1 MLLSRVVQFLCLV
14 VLASFFSAQPG
25 ISHAQPQYVV
35 ISFDGAKDIAQWE
48 RSRALARK
56 TGAQFTYFLS
66 CVYLLTRDNRGQY
79 MPPRHGRGASNV
91 GFAETRD
98 DIARRLRQ
106 IWAARLEGHDIASH
120 GCGHFDGGD
129 WTRAD
134 WTKEFQAFRTVL
146 ADAWKN
152 NRIPFEPSGWR
163 DFARHGIEGFRAPY
177 LSTGK
182 PLFEAL
188 ADAGYV
194 YDASTVSRGPAR
206 PDVGAPIRFSLPTIP
221 EGPKARRIIAMDYN
235 LFVRHSGGI
244 ERTAKSAEFEE
255 RAYQAFTRA
264 FEEQHGGTR
273 VPLQIGFH
281 FTLMNDAAYWRAL
294 ERFATDVCG
303 RSEVRCVSY
312 RTLSHI
318 LRHDDSTASVAPGN

>member
-1 MLLSRVVQFLCLV
+1 MVTSLV
-14 VLASFFSAQPG
+14 LMSVERDSINAVAEKLVEIDGVSEVFSVA
-25 ISHAQPQYVV
+25 
-35 ISFDGAKDIAQWE
+35 
-48 RSRALARK
+48 
-56 TGAQFTYFLS
+56 
-66 CVYLLTRDNRGQY
+66 GQY
-79 MPPRHGRGASNV
+79 DLVAMIRVPSN
-91 GFAETRD
+91 
-98 DIARRLRQ
+98 
-106 IWAARLEGHDIASH
+106 
-120 GCGHFDGGD
+120 
-129 WTRAD
+129 
-134 WTKEFQAFRTVL
+134 
-146 ADAWKN
+146 
-152 NRIPFEPSGWR
+152 
-163 DFARHGIEGFRAPY
+163 
-177 LSTGK
+177 
-182 PLFEAL
+182 EAL

-221 EGPKARRIIAMDYN
+221 EGPKSRRIIAMDYN
-235 LFVRHSGGI
+235 LFVRHSGGV

-264 FEEQHGGTR
+264 FEEQYRGPR

-312 RTLSHI
+312 RTLAHI